1 MLVEER
7 TVDDRPRL
15 EFKYKIR
22 SGPSTITSYGLAL
35 ARCLRFPS
43 TLIDR
48 AEEIADQVD
57 EDSMIDITGCNTK
70 DNRKTFDDSEAME
83 VDDPNESSSVSEEM
97 TALDTDVID
106 LYSYILLM
114 MTHQEQQ
121 SEVDTVNQKLENLIG
136 KMSLEFKEMIKNSSL
151 DEIIGVLNATRS
163 SDG

>member
-7 TVDDRPRL
+7 IVDDRPRL

-35 ARCLRFPS
+35 ARCLRFPT

-48 AEEIADQVD
+48 AEEIAEQVN
-57 EDSMIDITGCNTK
+57 EESMIDITRHNTK
-70 DNRKTFDDSEAME
+70 DNRKAFDDTEAME
-83 VDDPNESSSVSEEM
+83 VDDPNGVSQEL
-97 TALDTDVID
+97 AVLDGDVID

-114 MTHQEQQ
+114 MTHKEQQ
-121 SEVDTVNQKLENLIG
+121 NEVEAVNQKLENLIQ
-136 KMSLEFKEMIKNSSL
+136 KMSPEFKELIRNSSL
-151 DEIIGVLNATRS
+151 DEIIGVLNATIRS

>member
-7 TVDDRPRL
+7 IVDDRPRL

-35 ARCLRFPS
+35 ARCLRFPT

-48 AEEIADQVD
+48 AEEIAEHVN
-57 EDSMIDITGCNTK
+57 EESMIDITRHNTK
-70 DNRKTFDDSEAME
+70 DNRKAFDDTEAME
-83 VDDPNESSSVSEEM
+83 VDDSNGVSQEL
-97 TALDTDVID
+97 AVLDGDVID

-114 MTHQEQQ
+114 MTHKEQQ
-121 SEVDTVNQKLENLIG
+121 NEVEAVNQKLENLIQ
-136 KMSLEFKEMIKNSSL
+136 KMSPEFKELIRNSSL
-151 DEIIGVLNATRS
+151 DEIIGVLNATIRS